1 MVLHATPAS
10 FASTVAPACARGRS
24 ELWWSGPSDARSIAL
39 TFDDGPTERFTAHV
53 LDVLDRF
60 RVVATF
66 FVIGEAARRHP
77 DLVRR
82 VRDAGHEIE
91 NHSQDHLSAALLDR
105 AGVRAAMERGADTVE
120 RLAGRRSRWYRPP
133 RGEVTSATLLAARQ
147 TGHTVALW
155 SLARDDHGELADGDS
170 AGIGRHLRAGV
181 QPGDVVDLHD
191 GIGRSSFTG
200 PVDDQLARRRRA
212 ELTVLPD
219 VIEDWL
225 EQGYAFAR
233 LSELIPVAVGIRFT
247 ESWSDDVDLGV
258 SVGVTAPHRSEG
270 RRRHREA
277 VQDGSRHVTERGG
290 GRLRRATARARSR

>member
-1 MVLHATPAS
+1 MHRREVLARLGMTGAGAVVGASLARLGDEALVLHATPAS

-24 ELWWSGPSDARSIAL
+24 ELWWSGPSDARTIAL
-39 TFDDGPTERFTAHV
+39 TFDDGPTERFTTHV
-53 LDVLDRF
+53 LDVLNRF
-60 RVVATF
+60 SVVATF
-66 FVIGEAARRHP
+66 FVIGEAAGRHP

-91 NHSQDHLSAALLDR
+91 NHSQDHVSAALLDR
-105 AGVRAAMERGADTVE
+105 AGVQASMERGADTVE

-147 TGHTVALW
+147 TGHSVALW

-170 AGIGRHLRAGV
+170 AGIGQHLRAGV

-200 PVDDQLARRRRA
+200 LVDSRLVRRRRA

-219 VIEDWL
+219 VIESWL

-233 LSELIPVAVGIRFT
+233 LSDLIPVAV
-247 ESWSDDVDLGV
+247 SAS
-258 SVGVTAPHRSEG
+258 
-270 RRRHREA
+270 
-277 VQDGSRHVTERGG
+277 GSRSPGQ
-290 GRLRRATARARSR
+290 ATSSSA